1 MSIDPSVA
9 ALVLVAAVLHA
20 TWNAMVKA
28 EEDRLSALA
37 AVLLT
42 GGFVSL
48 CCLPFVSVPKAA
60 AWPWLITSVVVHV
73 VYVAGLVGAY
83 RHGDLSR
90 VYPLARGSGPLLV
103 ALLAGHVVGEHLTL
117 LQSAGLALA
126 CGGILGLALE
136 RGAFSIGRRATL
148 YALLTGVS
156 IAAYTIADGLGGR
169 ASGDPLG
176 YTVWLFALEAPW
188 ISLYAILRH
197 PNAAH
202 AYARRQWKRGIGGG
216 LVALTSYGIAI
227 WAMSVAPMALVATL
241 RESSVLFAALVGTLL
256 LRESFGGRRIAA
268 AALIV
273 VGQVL
278 MNLPLG
284 G

>member
-1 MSIDPSVA
+1 MSIEPSVA

-42 GGFVSL
+42 GGVVSL
-48 CCLPFVSVPKAA
+48 FFLPFVQVPKAA
-60 AWPWLITSVVVHV
+60 AWPWLITSVLVHV

-83 RHGDLSR
+83 KHGDLSR

-103 ALLAGHVVGEHLTL
+103 ALFAGHLVGEHLTL
-117 LQSAGLALA
+117 LQSVGLALA

-136 RGAFSIGRRATL
+136 RGAFGIGRRATL
-148 YALLTGVS
+148 YGLLTGAS

-188 ISLYAILRH
+188 ITLYAVLRH
-197 PNAAH
+197 PHAART
-202 AYARRQWKRGIGGG
+202 YARRQWKRGVGGG
-216 LVALTSYGIAI
+216 LVALTRSGLAI
-227 WAMSVAPMALVATL
+227 WAMTVAPMALVATL
-241 RESSVLFAALVGTLL
+241 RESSVLFAALVGTFL
-256 LRESFGGRRIAA
+256 LREAFGPRRIAA

-273 VGQVL
+273 TGQVL
-278 MNLPLG
+278 MNLRFG
-284 G
+284 